1 VRRSCIQAVALAAVT
16 CQHAPPLL
24 AHSTRALRA
33 GSATGGHPEVKM
45 MVGSLW
51 GPTGGHPEVKMMVGS
66 LWGPTGHAPSAVDAP
81 LRPNTQVL
89 ISPPMGASWVQ
100 PLSLLFASLLDS
112 WSTLS
117 YVSLCPYIYVSCDLA
132 VARARRCAPC
142 TVHTPAVQLHA
153 QSIMCTVDT
162 LTWHRP
168 TAAPRPRAP
177 RRPRPCSLWTFLVTL
192 LFFSLLCT

>member
-1 VRRSCIQAVALAAVT
+1 MTTSDDDDPEEVRRSCIQAVALAAVT

-33 GSATGGHPEVKM
+33 GSATGGH
-45 MVGSLW
+45 L
-51 GPTGGHPEVKMMVGS
+51 EVKMMVGS

-81 LRPNTQVL
+81 LRPKTQVL

-192 LFFSLLCT
+192 LFFSLLSRLVL

>member
-1 VRRSCIQAVALAAVT
+1 MTTSDDDDPEEVRRSCIQAVALAAVT

-33 GSATGGHPEVKM
+33 GSATGGHPEA
-45 MVGSLW
+45 
-51 GPTGGHPEVKMMVGS
+51 KMMVGS

-132 VARARRCAPC
+132 VARALDAAHPAQCTRLPC
-142 TVHTPAVQLHA
+142 SCTRSRSCA
-153 QSIMCTVDT
+153 QSIRSRGIG
-162 LTWHRP
+162 RP
-168 TAAPRPRAP
+168 P
-177 RRPRPCSLWTFLVTL
+177 RRARGRRGVPVRVHCGLSW
-192 LFFSLLCT
+192 